1 MEGGSL
7 CPCSPYPKAQ
17 RLALLT
23 CVHGGVPGVLPCLG
37 QRPVVEHHVTPHV
50 LPGLAL
56 RHVLSDGVEG
66 FFGGDLDR
74 GGMDEQQT
82 RVSVQWMR
90 GAMKQDSIVGSSRG
104 KHAGSREMHVSSS
117 RGSILMLGKWTHL
130 HLPAGPL
137 GDLADE
143 VHGACESHKK
153 PVPLNQTL
161 ALFFLRSGKAWR
173 DTHHHRWRGGCRA
186 RG

>member
-1 MEGGSL
+1 VEGGSL